1 MASTDDFLRSRA
13 TANVLAALCEGPI
26 EGFAG
31 SSTARSIYLN
41 DTPLEDAQGRLNFSD
56 NVQVSFTN
64 GTLDQGVISG
74 FNDVQIEQ
82 SVGNQLTKSAGPISV
97 TTTRNDLTRVIVRVA
112 VGPLYII
119 DADDGEFESHDVEF
133 DILITDN
140 LGNVVSTTIPILNI
154 EGSLLTTS
162 VDYPLQAGLRIVINS
177 FTFYVVDV
185 AVVDDEQF
193 FSVSLVRSGDAFAGL
208 DALGISAS
216 IGATVFLDTRKLIR
230 GKARAPTDFQ
240 YEFILSGTGPWTVRV
255 ERESSDSTITRFFND
270 LYFKAI
276 VGILDKG
283 FRYPGTALLG
293 LKFRAEGFDSI
304 PRVSALLKSRIIRV
318 PNNYN
323 TRDRTYSGIWNGAF
337 KEEYSNNPAWVF
349 YDLITNK
356 RYGCGELIDETSVD
370 KFALYEVGQ
379 YCDEGVSDGRGGT
392 EPRFAV
398 NVNINN
404 RGEAYDVLN
413 SLAAAFRGM
422 LYYAGGT
429 IIPTQDKP
437 GSIVKIFSPSN
448 VIQEMDN
455 QQNITAPPFTYEGT
469 GRKARKTVALV
480 SWNDPN
486 DLYKAKTE
494 YVEDRSAIEQYGYR
508 EIEVRGFGCTSQG
521 QAQRLGRWILATN
534 LTEKETVTFKTTA
547 QGFFLMPGELI
558 EIVDSDRA
566 PGVAAGAVKSGS
578 SLSSIVLD
586 RDVTLNS
593 GTTYRL
599 QLAIGN
605 EDSERVVTNAA
616 GTHSTLTLASPLPS
630 APQEGDTWLLRE
642 TTATRKR
649 YRVVGV
655 NENEDNTVTVAATA
669 HNAEKY
675 ALVDNSTFLDM
686 QSSSIARTI
695 VTPIV
700 TPSSIVL
707 SAN

>member
-1 MASTDDFLRSRA
+1 
-13 TANVLAALCEGPI
+13 LCEGPI

-64 GTLDQGVISG
+64 GTLSQGVISG

-97 TTTRNDLTRVIVRVA
+97 TTTRNDLTRVIVRIA

-119 DADDGEFESHDVEF
+119 DANDGEFESHDVEF
-133 DILITDN
+133 DISIVDF
-140 LGNVVSTTIPILNI
+140 LGNNI
-154 EGSLLTTS
+154 
-162 VDYPLQAGLRIVINS
+162 ANRRIVIS
-177 FTFYVVDV
+177 
-185 AVVDDEQF
+185 
-193 FSVSLVRSGDAFAGL
+193 
-208 DALGISAS
+208 
-216 IGATVFLDTRKLIR
+216 
-230 GKARAPTDFQ
+230 GKARAPTDFE

-304 PRVSALLKSRIIRV
+304 PRVSALLNGRIIRV

-323 TRDRTYSGIWNGAF
+323 TKDRTYSGIWNGAF
-337 KEEYSNNPAWVF
+337 KEEYTNNPAWVF

-448 VIQEMDN
+448 VIQEMDD

-675 ALVDNSTFLDM
+675 DLVDNSTFLDT
-686 QSSSIARTI
+686 QSSSIAQTI

>member
-1 MASTDDFLRSRA
+1 MADTDDFLISRA
-13 TANVLAALCEGPI
+13 TANVLTALCEGPI

-31 SSTARSIYLN
+31 SSTNRSIYLN

-56 NVQVSFTN
+56 NVEISFTN
-64 GTLDQGVISG
+64 GTLGQGVIGG

-97 TTTRNDLTRVIVRVA
+97 TTTRADLTRIIVRVA

-119 DADDGEFESHDVEF
+119 DADDGAFEDREVNFNIS
-133 DILITDN
+133 ITD
-140 LGNVVSTTIPILNI
+140 
-154 EGSLLTTS
+154 SL
-162 VDYPLQAGLRIVINS
+162 
-177 FTFYVVDV
+177 
-185 AVVDDEQF
+185 
-193 FSVSLVRSGDAFAGL
+193 
-208 DALGISAS
+208 
-216 IGATVFLDTRKLIR
+216 GATVVNQTREIS
-230 GKARAPTDFQ
+230 GKARAPTDFE
-240 YEFILSGTGPWTVRV
+240 YGFNLTGTGPWTVRV
-255 ERESSDSTITRFFND
+255 ERLKEDSTNSRFFDD

-304 PRVSALLKSRIIRV
+304 PRVSALLKGRIIRV

-323 TRDRTYSGIWNGAF
+323 TRDRTYSGIWSGAF

-349 YDLITNK
+349 YDLMTSK
-356 RYGCGELIDETSVD
+356 RYGCGELIDEASID
-370 KFALYEVGQ
+370 KFALYEVGR
-379 YCDEGVSDGRGGT
+379 YCDELVSDGRGGT

-448 VIQEMDN
+448 VIQEMDDE
-455 QQNITAPPFTYEGT
+455 QKITAPPFTYEGT

-486 DLYKAKTE
+486 DSYKAKTE

-675 ALVDNSTFLDM
+675 DLVDNSTFLDM
-686 QSSSIARTI
+686 QSSSIAQTI

>member
-1 MASTDDFLRSRA
+1 MADTDDFLQSRA
-13 TANVLAALCEGPI
+13 TANVLTALCEGPI
-26 EGFAG
+26 EGFAD
-31 SSTARSIYLN
+31 SSTNRSIYLN

-56 NVQVSFTN
+56 NVEISFTN
-64 GTLDQGVISG
+64 GTLDQGVIGG

-97 TTTRNDLTRVIVRVA
+97 TTTRADLTRIIVRVA

-119 DADDGEFESHDVEF
+119 DADDGAFEDNDVDF
-133 DILITDN
+133 NILITDN
-140 LGNVVSTTIPILNI
+140 LGNIVSTTIPIVDI
-154 EGSLLTTS
+154 EGIFLTTS
-162 VDYPLQAGLRIVINS
+162 SDYPLQTGLRIVIGT
-177 FTFYVVDV
+177 FTFYVLD
-185 AVVDDEQF
+185 VVDQS
-193 FSVSLVRSGDAFAGL
+193 FSVSLSPNGEAFDDFDEFGE
-208 DALGISAS
+208 LGISVPFS
-216 IGATVFLDTRKLIR
+216 ATVFLDATKLIS
-230 GKARAPTDFQ
+230 GKARSPTDFEYSFQ
-240 YEFILSGTGPWTVRV
+240 LVDAGPWTVRV
-255 ERESSDSTITRFFND
+255 ERLKQDSTNSRFFDD

-293 LKFRAEGFDSI
+293 LKFRAEGFSSI
-304 PRVSALLKSRIIRV
+304 PRVSALLKGKIIRV

-323 TRDRTYSGIWNGAF
+323 TRDRTYSGIWSGAF
-337 KEEYSNNPAWVF
+337 KQEYSNNPAWVF
-349 YDLITNK
+349 YDLITNE
-356 RYGCGELIDETSVD
+356 RYGCGELIDEASVD
-370 KFALYEVGQ
+370 KFALYEVGR
-379 YCDEGVSDGRGGT
+379 YCDELVSDGRGGT

-437 GSIVKIFSPSN
+437 GSVVKIFNPSN
-448 VIQEMDN
+448 VIQEMDDE
-455 QQNITAPPFTYEGT
+455 QKITAPPFTYEGT

-494 YVEDRSAIEQYGYR
+494 YVEDRDAIEQYGYR
-508 EIEVRGFGCTSQG
+508 ETEVRGFGCTSQG
-521 QAQRLGRWILATN
+521 QAQRLGRWILTTN

-558 EIVDSDRA
+558 EIADPDRT
-566 PGVAAGAVKSGS
+566 PGIAAGIVKEGS
-578 SLSSIVLD
+578 SSSSIVLD
-586 RDVTLNS
+586 REVELNS

-599 QLAIGN
+599 QLVINDVDYG
-605 EDSERVVTNAA
+605 EIVSNAA
-616 GTHSTLTLASPLPS
+616 GTYSTLTLASSLPA
-630 APQEGDTWLLRE
+630 APQEGDTWLLRT
-642 TTATRKR
+642 TTATRR
-649 YRVVGV
+649 QYRVVGV
-655 NENEDNTVTVAATA
+655 NENEDNTVTVIATA
-669 HNAEKY
+669 YNAEKY
-675 ALVDNSTFLDM
+675 DVVDSSTFLDM
-686 QSSSIARTI
+686 QSSSIAQTI